1 MAITNRDRYGTE
13 DESQVGRL
21 DEKKNF
27 GRSRTPETSAYGD
40 VESRDDDFSNY
51 ATSDTWFRSVPTI
64 AESEDDAESK
74 SSEVGGK
81 VAQRRVL
88 YTLFGDKPSR
98 VMHIEKSDKLP
109 ILKSATD
116 VLVRVEASTVS
127 LHDCCLRRGLDM
139 EFSDRVSLPGT
150 PGADIVGT
158 IQNCGDFQKLEN
170 EYGLQQGTRVAAL
183 IRHGG
188 NSRYVVVPASSLV
201 KVPRSVKAAEA
212 ACMVSPFMTAYQ
224 AMQLAT
230 GKTYFSLHGK
240 KILVIGGAGP
250 IGQAIIH
257 MAHRARASLI
267 FATAPLG
274 CHSYVKKTLKAT
286 PIPLE
291 SEEWLPLIRGK
302 IDVVFDSACSDG
314 TYNTSRAV
322 LSDRG
327 TLVCVGLYGYL
338 ETQRMGF
345 FGAPLSAHWAKVKSE
360 HFMSN
365 TLSYDIW
372 KSFQKDPEKYKKDL
386 LFLFELLKRNEI
398 KPNIAK
404 RVALCQVGNA
414 QTYLEKGKNLGS
426 IVCMPW
432 KKPPVAGAEG
442 SLEKRE
448 SSNVS
453 CY

>member
-1 MAITNRDRYGTE
+1 MAFRDRYAME
-13 DESQVGRL
+13 DKQLSHARVR
-21 DEKKNF
+21 DEKGSF
-27 GRSRTPETSAYGD
+27 GRSRTPDRSKYTYA
-40 VESRDDDFSNY
+40 ESRDDLSSHF
-51 ATSDTWFRSVPTI
+51 AASDTWFQSVPTI
-64 AESEDDAESK
+64 DESEEDVESK
-74 SSEVGGK
+74 ASSTEGK
-81 VAQRRVL
+81 ISQRRVL
-88 YTLFGDKPSR
+88 YTSFGETPSKI
-98 VMHIEKSDKLP
+98 MYIEKSDKLP
-109 ILKSATD
+109 KIKSPTD

-127 LHDCCLRRGLDM
+127 LHDSCLRRGLDM
-139 EFSDRVSLPGT
+139 EVSNPVSLPGT

-158 IQNCGDFQKLEN
+158 IQDCGDFQRLEN

-188 NSRYVVVPASSLV
+188 NARYVVVPSSSLV
-201 KVPRSVKAAEA
+201 KVPRSVKAADA
-212 ACMVSPFMTAYQ
+212 ACMVSPFMAAYQ

-230 GKTYFSLHGK
+230 GKAYFSLQGK

-250 IGQAIIH
+250 IGQAIIQ

-274 CHSYVKKTLKAT
+274 CHKYVKKNLKST
-286 PIPLE
+286 PIPME

-302 IDVVFDSACSDG
+302 MDVVFDSACADG
-314 TYNTSRAV
+314 TYDTSRAA

-338 ETQRMGF
+338 ERQQRGM
-345 FGAPLSAHWAKVKSE
+345 FGAPLSAHWARIKSE

-365 TLSYDIW
+365 TVVSNLW
-372 KSFQKDPEKYKKDL
+372 KSFKHDPEKYKKDL

-398 KPNIAK
+398 KPTIAK

-448 SSNVS
+448 SSIGH
-453 CY
+453 Y